1 MYFGEIIVLA
11 ITMVCLYGLYDTVI
25 ESVRRN
31 QESIRFI
38 IQEEDEHP
46 DR

>member
-11 ITMVCLYGLYDTVI
+11 ITIICLYGLYGACI
-25 ESVRRN
+25 ELIRRN
-31 QESIRFI
+31 QESIRFV

-46 DR
+46 NR

>member
-11 ITMVCLYGLYDTVI
+11 ITIICLYGLYDAAI
-25 ESVRRN
+25 EAIRRNRESVR
-31 QESIRFI
+31 FV
-38 IQEEDEHP
+38 IQEEDEHS